1 VTSPIPAGGES
12 PSTLIEL
19 IEVASSSRLSF
30 IGETGSVEAGTETW
44 SAAETHERSDFVAGQ
59 LLACGLEPGQAV
71 GLLLVDHRS
80 TVPAFLGSLR
90 AGLIP
95 TLIAPPHPGADLS
108 EWTHQLKHLAAI
120 GSFVSVITT
129 NSIAALLP
137 HDSLGTPTLTLEFV
151 AEHESVSDR
160 PGIVPGADAFR
171 QRTSGTTGLPKL
183 IRVTHAAAVA
193 NIKAIIN
200 HGVRAGSNDRSVS
213 WLPFY
218 HDMGLV
224 GQLLAPL
231 ASGTPTWYLPTTSF
245 ARRPASW
252 GSLMSQVAA
261 TVSFAPN
268 FAYEALVR
276 RTKPAKVAGWDLSSW
291 KVAGCGAEPIQP
303 ATLEQVA
310 TQLAPAGFRPE
321 AFLPC
326 YGLAET
332 VLAASF
338 GRLDAVPTI
347 IEADIDAF
355 EGGGMIRSAQPGA
368 GARRFVSCGL
378 PLADHEIHITDPN
391 SGQELEDGLVGE
403 ITLSGP
409 SITAGYLGDP
419 DENAARFT
427 EAGLRTGDL
436 GALVDGELVVTGRS
450 KDLIIVAGRNICPYQ
465 IEQTITDACRLPFG
479 RAVVVARSNNLGTE
493 EAVLV
498 TDLPKT
504 NLDDMLDASRD
515 AVTGAHGISIAEAL
529 RWPAGRFPRTTSG
542 KTRRV
547 VVEQWAAHQDAS
559 TATAQINSDEP

>member
-1 VTSPIPAGGES
+1 MTSPIPAGGES

-231 ASGTPTWYLPTTSF
+231 ASGTPTWYLPTTC
-245 ARRPASW
+245 
-252 GSLMSQVAA
+252 Q
-261 TVSFAPN
+261 
-268 FAYEALVR
+268 
-276 RTKPAKVAGWDLSSW
+276 RT
-291 KVAGCGAEPIQP
+291 
-303 ATLEQVA
+303 
-310 TQLAPAGFRPE
+310 
-321 AFLPC
+321 
-326 YGLAET
+326 
-332 VLAASF
+332 
-338 GRLDAVPTI
+338 
-347 IEADIDAF
+347 
-355 EGGGMIRSAQPGA
+355 
-368 GARRFVSCGL
+368 
-378 PLADHEIHITDPN
+378 
-391 SGQELEDGLVGE
+391 
-403 ITLSGP
+403 
-409 SITAGYLGDP
+409 
-419 DENAARFT
+419 
-427 EAGLRTGDL
+427 
-436 GALVDGELVVTGRS
+436 
-450 KDLIIVAGRNICPYQ
+450 
-465 IEQTITDACRLPFG
+465 
-479 RAVVVARSNNLGTE
+479 
-493 EAVLV
+493 
-498 TDLPKT
+498 
-504 NLDDMLDASRD
+504 
-515 AVTGAHGISIAEAL
+515 
-529 RWPAGRFPRTTSG
+529 
-542 KTRRV
+542 
-547 VVEQWAAHQDAS
+547 
-559 TATAQINSDEP
+559 